1 MSSPMFNYDDIK
13 RNLEFIQKYP
23 WFDERPASI
32 MEFLGQQ
39 YLNVEKRVRPGI
51 KEELLTIFGPEPN
64 PKRVALFEEAMFTGA
79 IGIGKQ
85 LRPEELVLTPAGWVE
100 NQSLSVGDSVVG
112 SNGRPTKV
120 LGVFRHKDVQMYR
133 VTFKDGTWIDAGAE
147 HLWEVSYKSS
157 YGKFKNQ
164 VVDTAWLASR
174 KLCESG
180 GNYKYR
186 IPTVLPVEFESGE
199 PLPLAAWVMGALLA
213 NGGFT
218 QGSVSYSTC
227 DDWNACKLEDLLRV
241 NGVHLSEGGYLKYTI
256 CDNQSLRRKNSNP
269 VMQILDKLNLAG
281 KSSKEKFIP
290 ECYLRA
296 SIEDRWQL
304 LFGLMDND
312 GSQFGKN
319 TQVYSTS
326 SKQLSVDIAELVRSL
341 GGYCTVTEFE
351 RNSTEYQ
358 VHVNMDQVCPFTLP
372 RKVKSWS
379 PRTNQRPVKS
389 IISVEKIDIADGICI
404 KVDAA
409 DELYV
414 AKDYIVTHNT
424 TMASIV
430 IPYMVHHTLCLKDP
444 QDFYELMQGSRIAF
458 MQMSTSDS
466 QAKETLFGD
475 IKARIQYSPWF
486 MQGWMYDKDYKNQ
499 LRFPKDVWVLP
510 GNSQETTFEGYNI
523 LGGILDEADSHKV
536 TEEKDY
542 ADQGF
547 TTIDSR
553 IRSRFQDRGFL
564 MVVGQMKKSDG
575 FAARKYKDMQK
586 KPKAHTVR
594 MTIWE
599 SLGWQKFTL
608 PDGTRDSFFY
618 DTHRK
623 VVVPKEA
630 VPLLKSTQ
638 YLIEIP
644 RVYLDPFENAPEKAL
659 RDLAGIPPAID
670 DPFIS
675 LVDRITDAQDKWVEI
690 FGQQTP
696 VDQSPHRPQFFP
708 WFESKDGLKR
718 ALAIDT
724 AISDTGDA
732 LGMAMGHVR
741 EVVEID
747 GELKPFIVYDFL
759 MRIKAAPGT
768 EIILSDVRQI
778 VYSVID
784 DLNFKVKTITMDG
797 FQSTDTLQ
805 QFRKRRINADYL
817 SVDRQKLPYEDLREA
832 IYERRCAFP
841 YYLVKLQKGDDETT
855 NIAFKELSELQDNGK
870 KIDHPPSGSKDVAD
884 AMAAVAYMLMGDR
897 SFRRG
902 VTSVSFASD
911 EQSQPE
917 SASGPGSNLLHPALS
932 GFGSLTAPIPPSAEL
947 VGFFP
952 VPKR

>member
-1 MSSPMFNYDDIK
+1 MFSYDDIK

-23 WFDERPASI
+23 WFAERPASI
-32 MEFLGQQ
+32 MEFLGPQ
-39 YLNVEKRVRPGI
+39 YLNIEKRVRPGI

-64 PKRVALFEEAMFTGA
+64 PRRVALFEEAMFTGA
-79 IGIGKQ
+79 IGIGK
-85 LRPEELVLTPAGWVE
+85 
-100 NQSLSVGDSVVG
+100 
-112 SNGRPTKV
+112 
-120 LGVFRHKDVQMYR
+120 
-133 VTFKDGTWIDAGAE
+133 
-147 HLWEVSYKSS
+147 
-157 YGKFKNQ
+157 
-164 VVDTAWLASR
+164 
-174 KLCESG
+174 
-180 GNYKYR
+180 
-186 IPTVLPVEFESGE
+186 
-199 PLPLAAWVMGALLA
+199 
-213 NGGFT
+213 
-218 QGSVSYSTC
+218 
-227 DDWNACKLEDLLRV
+227 
-241 NGVHLSEGGYLKYTI
+241 
-256 CDNQSLRRKNSNP
+256 
-269 VMQILDKLNLAG
+269 
-281 KSSKEKFIP
+281 
-290 ECYLRA
+290 
-296 SIEDRWQL
+296 
-304 LFGLMDND
+304 
-312 GSQFGKN
+312 
-319 TQVYSTS
+319 
-326 SKQLSVDIAELVRSL
+326 
-341 GGYCTVTEFE
+341 
-351 RNSTEYQ
+351 
-358 VHVNMDQVCPFTLP
+358 
-372 RKVKSWS
+372 
-379 PRTNQRPVKS
+379 
-389 IISVEKIDIADGICI
+389 
-404 KVDAA
+404 
-409 DELYV
+409 
-414 AKDYIVTHNT
+414 T

-430 IPYMVHHTLCLKDP
+430 IPYMVHHTLCLEDP
-444 QDFYELMQGSRIAF
+444 QDFYELMSGSRIAF

-499 LRFPKDVWVLP
+499 LRFPKDIWVLP

-564 MVVGQMKKSDG
+564 MVVGQMKKADG

-586 KPKAHTVR
+586 KAKAHTVR

-630 VPLLKSTQ
+630 VPLLKNTE

-644 RVYLDPFENAPEKAL
+644 RVYQDPFENAPEKAL

-675 LVDRITDAQDKWVEI
+675 LVDRITAAQDKWVEI
-690 FGQQTP
+690 FGQETP
-696 VDQSPHRPQFFP
+696 VDRGLYRPQFHD
-708 WFESKDGLKR
+708 WFTAKDGLKR

-724 AISDTGDA
+724 AVSDTGDA

-741 EVVEID
+741 EVVDID

-768 EIILSDVRQI
+768 EIILADVRQI
-778 VYSVID
+778 VYHLID
-784 DLNFKVKTITMDG
+784 DLNFKIKTVTMDG

-832 IYERRCAFP
+832 IYEFRCAFP
-841 YYLVKLQKGDDETT
+841 RYMVNLIKGDNDAT
-855 NIAFKELSELQDNGK
+855 NIAFKELSELQDTGK

-897 SFRRG
+897 SFRKG
-902 VTSVSFASD
+902 VTSISFAQPD
-911 EQSQPE
+911 EQSQPVG
-917 SASGPGSNLLHPALS
+917 AAGPGGNLLHPALG
-932 GFGSLTAPIPPSAEL
+932 GFGSLTAPVPPSAEL

-952 VPKR
+952 LPKR

>member
-1 MSSPMFNYDDIK
+1 MSNPMFSYDDIK

-23 WFDERPASI
+23 WFAERPASI
-32 MEFLGQQ
+32 MEFLGPQ
-39 YLNVEKRVRPGI
+39 YLNIEKGVRPGI
-51 KEELLTIFGPEPN
+51 KEELLTIFGTEPN

-79 IGIGKQ
+79 IGIGK
-85 LRPEELVLTPAGWVE
+85 
-100 NQSLSVGDSVVG
+100 
-112 SNGRPTKV
+112 
-120 LGVFRHKDVQMYR
+120 
-133 VTFKDGTWIDAGAE
+133 
-147 HLWEVSYKSS
+147 
-157 YGKFKNQ
+157 
-164 VVDTAWLASR
+164 
-174 KLCESG
+174 
-180 GNYKYR
+180 
-186 IPTVLPVEFESGE
+186 
-199 PLPLAAWVMGALLA
+199 
-213 NGGFT
+213 
-218 QGSVSYSTC
+218 
-227 DDWNACKLEDLLRV
+227 
-241 NGVHLSEGGYLKYTI
+241 
-256 CDNQSLRRKNSNP
+256 
-269 VMQILDKLNLAG
+269 
-281 KSSKEKFIP
+281 
-290 ECYLRA
+290 
-296 SIEDRWQL
+296 
-304 LFGLMDND
+304 
-312 GSQFGKN
+312 
-319 TQVYSTS
+319 
-326 SKQLSVDIAELVRSL
+326 
-341 GGYCTVTEFE
+341 
-351 RNSTEYQ
+351 
-358 VHVNMDQVCPFTLP
+358 
-372 RKVKSWS
+372 
-379 PRTNQRPVKS
+379 
-389 IISVEKIDIADGICI
+389 
-404 KVDAA
+404 
-409 DELYV
+409 
-414 AKDYIVTHNT
+414 T

-430 IPYMVHHTLCLKDP
+430 IPYMVHHTLCLEDP
-444 QDFYELMQGSRIAF
+444 QDFYELLPGSRIAF

-499 LRFPKDVWVLP
+499 LRFPKEVWVLP

-586 KPKAHTVR
+586 KAKAHTVR

-623 VVVPKEA
+623 VVVPREA
-630 VPLLKSTQ
+630 VPLLKNTE

-644 RVYLDPFENAPEKAL
+644 RVYQDPFENAPEKAL

-675 LVDRITDAQDKWVEI
+675 LVDRITAAQDKWVEI
-690 FGQQTP
+690 FGQETP
-696 VDQSPHRPQFFP
+696 VDRGLYRPQFHD
-708 WFESKDGLKR
+708 WFTAKDGLKR

-724 AISDTGDA
+724 AVSDTGDA

-741 EVVEID
+741 EVVDID

-768 EIILSDVRQI
+768 EIILADVRQI
-778 VYSVID
+778 VYHLID
-784 DLNFKVKTITMDG
+784 DLNFKIKTVTMDG

-832 IYERRCAFP
+832 IYEFRCAFP
-841 YYLVKLQKGDDETT
+841 RYMVNLIKGDNDAT
-855 NIAFKELSELQDNGK
+855 NIAFKELSELQDTGK

-897 SFRRG
+897 SFRKG
-902 VTSVSFASD
+902 VTSISFAQPD
-911 EQSQPE
+911 EQSQPVG
-917 SASGPGSNLLHPALS
+917 AAGPGGNLLHPALG
-932 GFGSLTAPIPPSAEL
+932 GFGSLTAPVPPSAEL

-952 VPKR
+952 LPKR

>member
-1 MSSPMFNYDDIK
+1 MSSPMFSFDDIV
-13 RNLEFIQKYP
+13 RNQKFLADYP
-23 WFDERPASI
+23 WFAERPASI
-32 MEFLGQQ
+32 MEFLGPQ
-39 YLNVEKRVRPGI
+39 YLNIEKGVRPGI
-51 KEELLTIFGPEPN
+51 KTELQIIFGDEPN
-64 PKRVALFEEAMFTGA
+64 PNRVALLEEAMFTGA
-79 IGIGKQ
+79 IGIGK
-85 LRPEELVLTPAGWVE
+85 
-100 NQSLSVGDSVVG
+100 
-112 SNGRPTKV
+112 
-120 LGVFRHKDVQMYR
+120 
-133 VTFKDGTWIDAGAE
+133 
-147 HLWEVSYKSS
+147 
-157 YGKFKNQ
+157 
-164 VVDTAWLASR
+164 
-174 KLCESG
+174 
-180 GNYKYR
+180 
-186 IPTVLPVEFESGE
+186 
-199 PLPLAAWVMGALLA
+199 
-213 NGGFT
+213 
-218 QGSVSYSTC
+218 
-227 DDWNACKLEDLLRV
+227 
-241 NGVHLSEGGYLKYTI
+241 
-256 CDNQSLRRKNSNP
+256 
-269 VMQILDKLNLAG
+269 
-281 KSSKEKFIP
+281 
-290 ECYLRA
+290 
-296 SIEDRWQL
+296 
-304 LFGLMDND
+304 
-312 GSQFGKN
+312 
-319 TQVYSTS
+319 
-326 SKQLSVDIAELVRSL
+326 
-341 GGYCTVTEFE
+341 
-351 RNSTEYQ
+351 
-358 VHVNMDQVCPFTLP
+358 
-372 RKVKSWS
+372 
-379 PRTNQRPVKS
+379 
-389 IISVEKIDIADGICI
+389 
-404 KVDAA
+404 
-409 DELYV
+409 
-414 AKDYIVTHNT
+414 T

-444 QDFYELMQGSRIAF
+444 HDFYELLPGSRIAF

-553 IRSRFQDRGFL
+553 IRSRFGDRGFL
-564 MVVGQMKKSDG
+564 MVVGQMKKADG
-575 FAARKYKDMQK
+575 FAARKYKAMQK
-586 KPKAHTVR
+586 NPKAHTVR
-594 MTIWE
+594 MSIWE

-623 VVVPKEA
+623 ITVPKEA
-630 VPLLKSTQ
+630 VPLIKNAQ

-644 RVYLDPFENAPEKAL
+644 RVYLTPFENAPEKAL

-675 LVDRITDAQDKWVEI
+675 LVDRITAAQDKWVEI
-690 FGQQTP
+690 FGQETP
-696 VDQSPHRPQFFP
+696 VDRGLYRPQFFE
-708 WFESKDGLKR
+708 WFQAKDGLKR

-768 EIILSDVRQI
+768 EIILGDVRQI
-778 VYSVID
+778 VYHLTD
-784 DLNFKVKTITMDG
+784 DLNFKIKTVTMDG

-805 QFRKRRINADYL
+805 QFRKRRLQADYL

-832 IYERRCAFP
+832 IYEYRCAFP
-841 YYLVKLQKGDDETT
+841 RYLVNLVKGDDEAT

-870 KIDHPPSGSKDVAD
+870 KIEHPASGSKDVAD

-902 VTSVSFASD
+902 VASMSFATPE
-911 EQSQPE
+911 EQLQP
-917 SASGPGSNLLHPALS
+917 AGANGPGINPIHPALG
-932 GFGSLTAPIPPSAEL
+932 GFGGLSAPIPPSSEL

>member
-1 MSSPMFNYDDIK
+1 MFSYDDIK

-23 WFDERPASI
+23 WFAERPASI
-32 MEFLGQQ
+32 MEFLGPQ
-39 YLNVEKRVRPGI
+39 YLNIEKGVRPGI
-51 KEELLTIFGPEPN
+51 KEELLTIFGTEPN

-79 IGIGKQ
+79 IGIGK
-85 LRPEELVLTPAGWVE
+85 
-100 NQSLSVGDSVVG
+100 
-112 SNGRPTKV
+112 
-120 LGVFRHKDVQMYR
+120 
-133 VTFKDGTWIDAGAE
+133 
-147 HLWEVSYKSS
+147 
-157 YGKFKNQ
+157 
-164 VVDTAWLASR
+164 
-174 KLCESG
+174 
-180 GNYKYR
+180 
-186 IPTVLPVEFESGE
+186 
-199 PLPLAAWVMGALLA
+199 
-213 NGGFT
+213 
-218 QGSVSYSTC
+218 
-227 DDWNACKLEDLLRV
+227 
-241 NGVHLSEGGYLKYTI
+241 
-256 CDNQSLRRKNSNP
+256 
-269 VMQILDKLNLAG
+269 
-281 KSSKEKFIP
+281 
-290 ECYLRA
+290 
-296 SIEDRWQL
+296 
-304 LFGLMDND
+304 
-312 GSQFGKN
+312 
-319 TQVYSTS
+319 
-326 SKQLSVDIAELVRSL
+326 
-341 GGYCTVTEFE
+341 
-351 RNSTEYQ
+351 
-358 VHVNMDQVCPFTLP
+358 
-372 RKVKSWS
+372 
-379 PRTNQRPVKS
+379 
-389 IISVEKIDIADGICI
+389 
-404 KVDAA
+404 
-409 DELYV
+409 
-414 AKDYIVTHNT
+414 T

-430 IPYMVHHTLCLKDP
+430 IPYMVHHTLCLEDP
-444 QDFYELMQGSRIAF
+444 QDFYELLPGSRIAF

-499 LRFPKDVWVLP
+499 LRFPKEVWVLP

-586 KPKAHTVR
+586 KAKAHTVR

-630 VPLLKSTQ
+630 VPLLKNTE

-644 RVYLDPFENAPEKAL
+644 RVYQDPFENAPEKAL

-675 LVDRITDAQDKWVEI
+675 LVDRITAAQDKWVEI
-690 FGQQTP
+690 FGQETP
-696 VDQSPHRPQFFP
+696 VDRGLYRPQFHD
-708 WFESKDGLKR
+708 WFTAKDGLKR

-724 AISDTGDA
+724 AVSDTGDA

-741 EVVEID
+741 EVVDID

-768 EIILSDVRQI
+768 EIILADVRQI
-778 VYSVID
+778 VYHLID
-784 DLNFKVKTITMDG
+784 DLNFKIKTVTMDG

-832 IYERRCAFP
+832 IYEFRCAFP
-841 YYLVKLQKGDDETT
+841 RYMVNLIKGDNDAT
-855 NIAFKELSELQDNGK
+855 NIAFKELSELQDTGK

-897 SFRRG
+897 SFRKG
-902 VTSVSFASD
+902 VTSISFAQPD
-911 EQSQPE
+911 EQSQPVG
-917 SASGPGSNLLHPALS
+917 AAGPGGNLLHPALG
-932 GFGSLTAPIPPSAEL
+932 GFGSLTAPVPPSAEL

-952 VPKR
+952 LPKR